1 MTGEVKIAAARNEQS
16 KADKESLLDRLKLK
30 PRKTLELK
38 VQVGDEVETL
48 KFEAISSRELD
59 KLREKHPPTKAQ
71 LAKNYGVN
79 IDTFNPA
86 LVAATLVQPPMTE
99 EEARE
104 IFASDYWSSGELA
117 QIAEAASTVCLN
129 GFDVPSIASV

>member
-1 MTGEVKIAAARNEQS
+1 MSEVKIAAARQEQS
-16 KADKESLLDRLKLK
+16 KADKDSLLDRLKLK
-30 PRKTLELK
+30 PRKTLDLR
-38 VQVGDEVETL
+38 VQVGDEVVVL

-59 KLREKHPPTKAQ
+59 KLREKHPPTKTQ

-86 LVAATLVQPPMTE
+86 LVAATLVEPTMTE

>member
-1 MTGEVKIAAARNEQS
+1 MSEVKIAAARQEQS
-16 KADKESLLDRLKLK
+16 KADKDSLLDRLKLK
-30 PRKTLELK
+30 PRKTLDLR
-38 VQVGDEVETL
+38 VQVGDEVVVL

-86 LVAATLVQPPMTE
+86 LVAATLVEPTMTE